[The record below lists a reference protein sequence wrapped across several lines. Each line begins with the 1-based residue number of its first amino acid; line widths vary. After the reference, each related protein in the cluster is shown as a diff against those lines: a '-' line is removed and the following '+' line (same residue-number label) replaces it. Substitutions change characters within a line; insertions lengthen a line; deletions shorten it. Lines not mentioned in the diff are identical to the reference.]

1 MGLNHSLTGGITVE
15 LEQIGYASLQEIA
28 YERIRQALQRGT
40 FKPGESLPTRMLA
53 KALGISTTPVREALA
68 RLVAQNVLAVDSV
81 NGTPYVPAITRE
93 LISEIYELRSM
104 LEGLAAEH
112 AAENITKEETA
123 QLDKLWTRLNARNLD
138 REEQHRISEEFQF
151 IVYRSARRPVLLDLI
166 QSVWLR
172 SGLVLS
178 LLSKS
183 RPKDFSVEGHRERLL
198 AALKKGD
205 AKRARDTTRSAI
217 DATRDMLLGVMDK

>member
-1 MGLNHSLTGGITVE
+1 ME
-15 LEQIGYASLQEIA
+15 LEQIGYSSLQEIA
-28 YERIRQALQRGT
+28 YERIRQALRRGT
-40 FKPGESLPTRMLA
+40 FKPGESLPTRTLA

-81 NGTPYVPAITRE
+81 NGTPYVPIITRE
-93 LISEIYELRSM
+93 LLTEIYEVRSL

-112 AAENITKEETA
+112 AAQSITKEELA
-123 QLDKLWTRLNARNLD
+123 ELGHLWTRLTPRNIE

-151 IVYRSARRPVLLDLI
+151 IIYRAARRPVLLDLI

-178 LLSKS
+178 LLAKS
-183 RPKDFSVEGHRERLL
+183 RPKDFSVEGHREKLL

-205 AKRARDTTRSAI
+205 AKKAGETTRAAI
-217 DATRDMLLGVMDK
+217 DATRDMLLGLLDK

>member
-1 MGLNHSLTGGITVE
+1 VQ

-40 FKPGESLPTRMLA
+40 FKPGESLPTRTLA
-53 KALGISTTPVREALA
+53 KALGISTTPVREALT

-81 NGTPYVPAITRE
+81 NGTPYVPTITRE
-93 LISEIYELRSM
+93 LLQEIYELRAM

-112 AAENITKEETA
+112 AAESITPQEIA
-123 QLDKLWTRLNARNLD
+123 QLDKIWTKLTVKNID

-151 IVYRSARRPVLLDLI
+151 IVYRAARRPVLLDLI

-178 LLSKS
+178 LLSKT
-183 RPKDFSVEGHRERLL
+183 RPKDFNVEGHREKLL

-205 AKRARDTTRSAI
+205 AKRARDTTRAAI
-217 DATRDMLLGVMDK
+217 EATRDMLLKMMEK